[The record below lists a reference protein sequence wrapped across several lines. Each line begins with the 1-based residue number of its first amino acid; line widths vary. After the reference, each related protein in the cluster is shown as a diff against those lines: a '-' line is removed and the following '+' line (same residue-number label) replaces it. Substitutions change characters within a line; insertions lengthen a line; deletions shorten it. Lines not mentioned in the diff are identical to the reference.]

1 MKIFSL
7 IIIAIFAF
15 NILCVLA
22 MIFIERKKPQ
32 IIVSWL
38 VTMTFL
44 PLFGFLLYVLIGSG
58 LSYKTKR
65 MLKKKKL
72 YQKEYNDAI
81 NSQKLRLSRKNFKDN
96 YEKDLTP
103 FLLFNINNAN
113 SAYYRF
119 NNVRIFTNGEDKIT
133 ALKKDLLR
141 AKHSINML
149 YYIFADDIV
158 GNEILNI
165 LTQKAKE
172 GVKVKL
178 LFDSVGSLKT
188 KKHFF
193 KPLIQ
198 AGGEVA
204 EFFPPLFGIRLI
216 NLKLNYRN
224 HRKIVVIDGKIAYT
238 GGINIRDD
246 HMGRSRKLRPWRDTH
261 LRMTGQVVYGFQS
274 AFFNDWRFC
283 KKLGPNFSQLFE
295 KGYFVESKCNNK
307 LGMQIIT
314 SGPDDDDTPIKDA
327 FLKMI
332 LSAKERIVI
341 QTPYFIP
348 DDTMLSALN
357 IARMSGVKIDI
368 MIPAVPDKKIVYM
381 ATLSYVKELLKYGDG
396 VNVYLYNGFLHSK
409 MIMVDGKV
417 VSIGTCNFDN
427 RSFAL
432 NFEDNVFIYSQEF
445 ASINNNI
452 FNQDISNSHKID
464 LTYFARKRWYSRL
477 AQAFFRLF
485 SPLL

>member
-1 MKIFSL
+1 MNILAL
-7 IIIAIFAF
+7 IVIIVFAI

-44 PLFGFLLYVLIGSG
+44 PILGFILYVLIGSG

-65 MLKKKKL
+65 MLKTKRL

-81 NSQKLRLSRKNFKDN
+81 KAQKHRLSNKNFKDEN
-96 YEKDLTP
+96 EKELFP
-103 FLLFNINNAN
+103 FLLFNLNNAS
-113 SAYYRF
+113 SAYYKY
-119 NNVRIFTNGEDKIT
+119 NNVRLFTNGEDKIT
-133 ALKKDLLR
+133 ALKKDLLK

-149 YYIFADDIV
+149 YYIFADDAV

-193 KPLIQ
+193 KPLVQ
-198 AGGEVA
+198 AGGEIA
-204 EFFPPLFGIRLI
+204 EFFPPLFGIRLV

-246 HMGRSRKLRPWRDTH
+246 HMGRSKKLRPWRDTH
-261 LRMTGQVVYGFQS
+261 LRLTGQVVSGFQS

-283 KKLGPNFSQLFE
+283 KKLGPNFSELFE
-295 KGYFVESKCNNK
+295 KGYFVESKSSNK
-307 LGMQIIT
+307 LGMQIIS
-314 SGPDDDDTPIKDA
+314 SGPDDDDAPIKEA

-341 QTPYFIP
+341 QSPYFIP
-348 DDTMLSALN
+348 DETLLSALN

-368 MIPAVPDKKIVYM
+368 MIPGVPDKKIVYM
-381 ATLSYVKELLKYGDG
+381 ATLSYIKELLKCGEG
-396 VNVYLYNGFLHSK
+396 INVYLYNGFLHSK
-409 MIMVDGKV
+409 MIMIDNSV

-432 NFEDNVFIYSQEF
+432 NFEINTFIYGKEF
-445 ASINNNI
+445 AEINNNI
-452 FNQDISNSHKID
+452 FNKDISNSTKID
-464 LTYFARKRWYSRL
+464 LSYFARKPWYSRL

>member
-1 MKIFSL
+1 MNIFVLITILIFSV
-7 IIIAIFAF
+7 
-15 NILCVLA
+15 NILCVFA

-32 IIVSWL
+32 VIVSWL

-44 PLFGFLLYVLIGSG
+44 PIFGFLLYVLIGSG

-65 MLKKKKL
+65 MLKKKRL

-81 NSQKLRLSRKNFKDN
+81 SHQKLRLTKKHFKDN
-96 YEKDLTP
+96 NEKDISS
-103 FLLFNINNAN
+103 FLLFNLNNAR
-113 SAYYRF
+113 SAYFRY
-119 NNVRIFTNGEDKIT
+119 NSVRVFTNGEDNIA
-133 ALKKDLLR
+133 ALKKDLLK
-141 AKHSINML
+141 AKHSINMQ
-149 YYIFADDIV
+149 YYIFANDVI
-158 GNEILNI
+158 GNEILQI

-178 LFDSVGSLKT
+178 LYDSVGSLKT

-193 KPLIQ
+193 KPLVL

-204 EFFPPLFGIRLI
+204 EFFPPLFGIRLF

-224 HRKIVVIDGKIAYT
+224 HRKIVVIDGRIAYT

-246 HMGRSRKLRPWRDTH
+246 HMGRSKKLRPWRDTQI
-261 LRMTGQVVYGFQS
+261 RVCGEAVYGFQS
-274 AFFNDWRFC
+274 AFFNDWRYC

-295 KGYFVESKCNNK
+295 KGYFVETKSNNK
-307 LGMQIIT
+307 LGMQVLT
-314 SGPDDDDTPIKDA
+314 SGPDENETFIKDA
-327 FLKMI
+327 FIKMI
-332 LSAKERIVI
+332 LSAKEHIAI
-341 QTPYFIP
+341 QTPYFVP
-348 DDTMLSALN
+348 DEAMLSALN

-381 ATLSYVKELLKYGDG
+381 ATLSYIKELLKNGDG
-396 VNVYLYNGFLHSK
+396 INVYLYNGFLHAK
-409 MIMVDGKV
+409 TIMIDNKI

-432 NFEDNVFIYSQEF
+432 NFEINAFIYGKEF
-445 ASINNNI
+445 AEIYDNI
-452 FNQDISNSHKID
+452 FKQDVSNSTKID
-464 LTYFARKRWYSRL
+464 ENYFARKPWHNKL